1 MYLEIDRTSQT
12 IELLTTSTDA
22 QRKLSRQKR
31 IRIRQL
37 KTCLKREDASSSS
50 SDQNKRKSVHFALM
64 DDVCN
69 TTIPSISKKDRK
81 TLWYT
86 VSRASVYMYIL
97 SRHVTCLDILHDSIL
112 LSNQRFVRLTSIH
125 SINKYVSSFLLNFE
139 SNQKNELT
147 FFQHEKEVILTGK
160 IKGCTLGFERSKYQA
175 FVKNVISNVLAEQLR
190 QRYEGI
196 VDEEK
201 LRHVSIQFSR
211 FSEMVARKIAS
222 IVEYDD
228 MFCPDDETR
237 TTQNRKR
244 RFSRSDKRRR
254 SLVPK
259 RRRSWSSCKSQKEEE
274 SNTEMDES
282 KTSHSLNRFIKR
294 LSFNKK

>member
-86 VSRASVYMYIL
+86 
-97 SRHVTCLDILHDSIL
+97 
-112 LSNQRFVRLTSIH
+112 
-125 SINKYVSSFLLNFE
+125 
-139 SNQKNELT
+139 KNELT

-244 RFSRSDKRRR
+244 RFSRSDKKRR